1 MSGGQALELGCGRG
15 VGAEL
20 ILDQFGAGTVD
31 AFDLDPRMVRL
42 AQARLARNGKRARVW
57 VGDAEAIAVP
67 DASYDAVFDFGII
80 HHVPFWRNVLAEV
93 NRVLKPGGVFYAEE
107 ALAGLVNHPIARLMF
122 EHPRND
128 RFRQHDFISALSAVG
143 LRPRASEHV
152 WHCFGWFVAQ
162 KDNSVLSSSVR
173 GT

>member
-1 MSGGQALELGCGRG
+1 MIGGQALELGCGRG

-20 ILDQFGAGTVD
+20 ILDQFGAGAVD
-31 AFDLDPRMVRL
+31 AFDLDPRMVKL
-42 AQARLARNGKRARVW
+42 ARARLAGNGGRARVW

-80 HHVPFWRNVLAEV
+80 HHATSWRKVLAEV

-107 ALAGLVNHPIARLMF
+107 ALAAFVNTPIARLLF
-122 EHPRND
+122 EHPNHD
-128 RFRQHDFISALSAVG
+128 RFGQEDFISALSAVG
-143 LRPRASEHV
+143 LRLRASEHV

-162 KDNSVLSSSVR
+162 KDNLLSDR
-173 GT
+173 HE